1 MPLNAPMFASSS
13 ERDRRLYRS
22 LEVPD
27 ATSQEEQLHR
37 RGDERPNCGM
47 REGHITH
54 QEVNDAIRAADMTV
68 IFGQQTRIRDGVRLP
83 DRRLSRFHAGHDMV
97 KFFYGAI
104 RQLPD
109 YFVTALLESDVAVT
123 LVKGPELLVFRGPRE
138 HQAFHVGRTR
148 RTVYMPHQV
157 LRAAWENG
165 YDYWAL
171 TEVIVTETWPL
182 LDYLLL
188 LEFVRRCQVRLR
200 TLYTLGYGFVRSTLE
215 ELNNHRRLEE
225 EDPECEF
232 EIFFRHYS
240 DAVFCLDRSIVDC
253 DPFDIADELFDES
266 RERLWGNL
274 KLYELATAYRYPT
287 YFHIDRDIVHGAAFR
302 ASEELSVPLEPQKP
316 EDCIHDLWDEARFRR
331 SRSVK
336 TEELMERLIEFGAD
350 GIRTFY
356 QTVAEEVTYGY
367 EYVTANRYD
376 GYDIRTGF
384 GELLSRYVAGKHSRE
399 PGGVA
404 GDCDRL
410 YNYFIGLKRRQ
421 LLEEFKGL
429 SPRSQAEN
437 AYLMKKMLSRVV
449 ETRLSAKDVPDFR
462 RRIEFLDDA
471 RLLIETGEDL
481 LRDRKRDDE
490 KEGGEDLETGCLSRI
505 LANLDAHPLFHTVF
519 LAQYRT
525 LKGDQTAV
533 VMEDIRPQ
541 VENLA
546 LHLPDGAIPL
556 TSDPHGFRNR
566 LVSFVELK
574 EHAPS
579 SPRQLSLLAGLF
591 LRLDRSEN
599 YETYLDLVR
608 HIGDPARTE
617 LEEVVENHLVYG
629 DRPRARIRAAA
640 GTLLA
645 ELAQAQAG

>member
-1 MPLNAPMFASSS
+1 
-13 ERDRRLYRS
+13 
-22 LEVPD
+22 
-27 ATSQEEQLHR
+27 
-37 RGDERPNCGM
+37 
-47 REGHITH
+47 
-54 QEVNDAIRAADMTV
+54 
-68 IFGQQTRIRDGVRLP
+68 
-83 DRRLSRFHAGHDMV
+83 
-97 KFFYGAI
+97 
-104 RQLPD
+104 
-109 YFVTALLESDVAVT
+109 
-123 LVKGPELLVFRGPRE
+123 
-138 HQAFHVGRTR
+138 
-148 RTVYMPHQV
+148 
-157 LRAAWENG
+157 
-165 YDYWAL
+165 
-171 TEVIVTETWPL
+171 
-182 LDYLLL
+182 
-188 LEFVRRCQVRLR
+188 
-200 TLYTLGYGFVRSTLE
+200 
-215 ELNNHRRLEE
+215 
-225 EDPECEF
+225 
-232 EIFFRHYS
+232 
-240 DAVFCLDRSIVDC
+240 
-253 DPFDIADELFDES
+253 
-266 RERLWGNL
+266 
-274 KLYELATAYRYPT
+274 
-287 YFHIDRDIVHGAAFR
+287 
-302 ASEELSVPLEPQKP
+302 
-316 EDCIHDLWDEARFRR
+316 
-331 SRSVK
+331 
-336 TEELMERLIEFGAD
+336 MERLIEFGAD

-356 QTVAEEVTYGY
+356 ETVVEEVTYGY

-410 YNYFIGLKRRQ
+410 YNYFLGLKRRQ

-481 LRDRKRDDE
+481 LRDRNKKTGKD
-490 KEGGEDLETGCLSRI
+490 GADLETGCLCRI

-533 VMEDIRPQ
+533 VVEDIRPQ
-541 VENLA
+541 VESLA
-546 LHLPDGAIPL
+546 LQLPEAAMPL

-591 LRLDRSEN
+591 LRLDRTDN

>member
-1 MPLNAPMFASSS
+1 MFAAAS
-13 ERDRRLYRS
+13 ERGRRLYRS
-22 LEVPD
+22 LQTPD
-27 ATSQEEQLHR
+27 PTSQEDQLHR

-47 REGHITH
+47 RESHIPH
-54 QEVNDAIRAADMTV
+54 QEVNDAIHAADMTV
-68 IFGQQTRIRDGVRLP
+68 IFGQQTRIRDGVTLP
-83 DRRLSRFHAGHDMV
+83 DRRLPRFHAGHDMV
-97 KFFYGAI
+97 KFFYGAV

-109 YFVTALLESDVAVT
+109 YFVTALLENDVAVT
-123 LVKGPELLVFRGPRE
+123 LVKGPEVLVFRGPRAPP
-138 HQAFHVGRTR
+138 AFPVGLPR
-148 RTVYMPHQV
+148 RTLDMPYQV

-171 TEVIVTETWPL
+171 TEVIITETWPL

-200 TLYTLGYGFVRSTLE
+200 TFYALGYGFIRSTLE
-215 ELNNHRRLEE
+215 DLNNHRRYEE
-225 EDPECEF
+225 DDPECEF
-232 EIFFRHYS
+232 EIFFRHYC
-240 DAVFCLDRSIVDC
+240 DALFCLDRSIVDC
-253 DPFDIADELFDES
+253 DPFAIADELYDEN

-274 KLYELATAYRYPT
+274 KLYELATAHRYPT
-287 YFHIDRDIVHGAAFR
+287 YFHIDRDSVHGAAFR
-302 ASEELSVPLEPQKP
+302 VAAELAVPLEPQSP
-316 EDCIHDLWDEARFRR
+316 ADCIHDLWDEARFRR

-336 TEELMERLIEFGAD
+336 TEELLERLIEFGAD

-356 QTVAEEVTYGY
+356 ETMAEEVTYGY

-384 GELLSRYVAGKHSRE
+384 GELLSGYVAGKHSRE

-410 YNYFIGLKRRQ
+410 YDHFLAPKRCQ
-421 LLEEFKGL
+421 LLEEFKNL
-429 SPRSQAEN
+429 TPSSQAEN

-449 ETRLSAKDVPDFR
+449 ETRLSVKDVPDFR

-481 LRDRKRDDE
+481 LRDSGADDE
-490 KEGGEDLETGCLSRI
+490 LEEGVETGCLCRI
-505 LANLDAHPLFHTVF
+505 LANLDAHPLFHTLF

-525 LKGDQTAV
+525 LKGDSTAIV
-533 VMEDIRPQ
+533 IEDIRPQ
-541 VENLA
+541 VEQLA
-546 LHLPDGAIPL
+546 LHLPEGAMPL

-579 SPRQLSLLAGLF
+579 SPLQLSLLAGLF
-591 LRLDRSEN
+591 LRLDRTDN
-599 YETYLDLVR
+599 YQSYLDLVR
-608 HIGDPARTE
+608 GTGDPARTE

-640 GTLLA
+640 GALLT
-645 ELAQAQAG
+645 EQTQAQTG